1 MTRFDTW
8 KPSTA
13 GRKRQVRP
21 RRRLVLGAM
30 VTSATQQI
38 YIVDSVN
45 SVAVLGLGIETVG
58 STRVM

>member
-30 VTSATQQI
+30 VTSATQWI
-38 YIVDSVN
+38 YIVDS
-45 SVAVLGLGIETVG
+45 I
-58 STRVM
+58 